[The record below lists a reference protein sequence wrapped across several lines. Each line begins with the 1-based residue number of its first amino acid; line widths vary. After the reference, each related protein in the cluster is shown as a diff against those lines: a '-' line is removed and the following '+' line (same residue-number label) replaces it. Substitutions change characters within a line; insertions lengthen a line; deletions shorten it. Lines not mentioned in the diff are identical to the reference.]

1 MKPITIKSNSLLFT
15 FINRYTTKNSEN
27 YFVDEVNGGWIYK
40 HTTCEIAYR
49 IIKSIPLFF
58 FEFFVFYLGCLL
70 CLGDF
75 LGYVVASVMTWSLP
89 EMQFQ
94 SFIVVGCMVIA
105 ICLLLAYIFTEE
117 FIKFMEKCMAYKRQH
132 AAEIE
137 EKKKSS
143 AFYQIVKAFKDK
155 VCVPIEL
162 ID

>member
-58 FEFFVFYLGCLL
+58 LEFFVFYLGCLL

-75 LGYVVASVMTWSLP
+75 LGYVAASVMTWSLP
-89 EMQFQ
+89 EMRFQ
-94 SFIVVGCMVIA
+94 SFIVVGCMAIA
-105 ICLLLAYIFTEE
+105 GCLLLVYAIIEGKYKYIE
-117 FIKFMEKCMAYKRQH
+117 YKRQH

-162 ID
+162 VD